1 MLDNSLK
8 DNYIGRRTERIGPGR
23 RAKMPYNFTLK
34 AARQRATLSQRQ
46 IGDLL
51 GVTTKTVQNWENNSV
66 RIRPVYLKAWANIC
80 GVSVDDIFLPS
91 ELSKSEP

>member
-1 MLDNSLK
+1 
-8 DNYIGRRTERIGPGR
+8 
-23 RAKMPYNFTLK
+23 MPYNFTLK

-80 GVSVDDIFLPS
+80 GVSVDAIFLPS

>member
-1 MLDNSLK
+1 MM
-8 DNYIGRRTERIGPGR
+8 YG
-23 RAKMPYNFTLK
+23 FTLK

-66 RIRPVYLKAWANIC
+66 RIRPIYLKAWANIC
-80 GVSVDDIFLPS
+80 GVSVDDIFLADRNG
-91 ELSKSEP
+91 